1 MSDIGK
7 AKSQT
12 NADRIRNNIVSE
24 GDVVTIHDTNW
35 DYSERIGE
43 PFEAIVLWCC
53 GISGQPLVTKTGE
66 YKPFWSSY
74 PSIVKIDGHI
84 NLDRLFGTNRKE

>member
-1 MSDIGK
+1 MI
-7 AKSQT
+7 
-12 NADRIRNNIVSE
+12 NNHTKITDEMKYIVSE

-43 PFEAIVLWCC
+43 PFEAIVLWC
-53 GISGQPLVTKTGE
+53 GIHGQPLVTKMGE

-74 PSIVKIDGHI
+74 SSIVKIDGHI
-84 NLDRLFGTNRKE
+84 NLDRLFGTNRKK

>member
-1 MSDIGK
+1 MEKITDNMK
-7 AKSQT
+7 HM
-12 NADRIRNNIVSE
+12 VSE
-24 GDVVTIHDTNW
+24 GDVVTIHDASW
-35 DYSERIGE
+35 DCSKRIGE
-43 PFEAIVLWCC
+43 PFEAIVLWC
-53 GISGQPLVTKTGE
+53 GIHGQPLVTKIGE